1 MVRVPGW
8 SQVEPDPST
17 ITTAVDPPPTTA
29 SESET
34 LPPLVMLSVPLPS
47 CPTKQ
52 NTSLVHVEPEPETVA
67 VPVEPALCPSAK
79 SELETV
85 APPVILSDPEP
96 SSPIYIA
103 PSSWRLPAPEID
115 RVPASPTP
123 TPISTWLAAAP
134 LDVTC
139 ARPPLFIS
147 AIVLELGT
155 PADQFAGVNQF
166 PVPSVQTVW
175 ARIGVQLTRSENNA
189 QRVTLI

>member
-17 ITTAVDPPPTTA
+17 IATPVDPPPTTA

-85 APPVILSDPEP
+85 APPVILRDPEP
-96 SSPIYIA
+96 FSPIYIA

-115 RVPASPTP
+115 RVPASPAP
-123 TPISTWLAAAP
+123 TDLDLACRCATRRDLCCAAVGYFRDSTRIRYACGPI
-134 LDVTC
+134 
-139 ARPPLFIS
+139 RRR
-147 AIVLELGT
+147 E
-155 PADQFAGVNQF
+155 
-166 PVPSVQTVW
+166 PVPASVSPNCLGKDRRATHQ
-175 ARIGVQLTRSENNA
+175 E
-189 QRVTLI
+189 